1 MSHNLYTIN
10 NQGADVASFHG
21 ANLGVVYIGRGESS
35 AYTASMANGDY
46 FEFYDT
52 DPVNTLGATLTQGA
66 SAGWIKS
73 VGLSA
78 GTYEIHTSA
87 LVTGTT
93 NDPIGFGSVFL
104 EATDGTNY
112 FYELNMA
119 CRDPEA
125 QNGWNFVPPQI
136 GHSILNFGSSITL
149 RWVFSSLRRTP
160 SDIGSR
166 MSECSFLFIRKLA

>member
-1 MSHNLYTIN
+1 MSHNLYTLN
-10 NQGADVASFHG
+10 NEGADVASFHG

-35 AYTASMANGDY
+35 AYTASMADGDY

-52 DPVNTLGATLTQGA
+52 NPINTLGATLAQGA

-93 NDPIGFGSVFL
+93 TSPFGSVQISCH
-104 EATDGTNY
+104 DGTTGY
-112 FYELNMA
+112 GSLHISSK
-119 CRDPEA
+119 DSTSHG
-125 QNGWNFVPPQI
+125 GWQVMLPSS
-136 GHSILNFGSSITL
+136 GHGIIAPTGSITL
-149 RWVFSSLRRTP
+149 RWIFSSLRRTP
-160 SDIGSR
+160 SDIGGR
-166 MSECSFLFIRKLA
+166 MSECSFLFIRRLA